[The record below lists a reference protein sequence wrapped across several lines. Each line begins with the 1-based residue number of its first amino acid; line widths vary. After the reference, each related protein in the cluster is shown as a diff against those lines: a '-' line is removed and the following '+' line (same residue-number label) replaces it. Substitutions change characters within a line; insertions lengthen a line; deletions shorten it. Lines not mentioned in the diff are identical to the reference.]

1 MERHR
6 GFADKRGG
14 RAKNNPAAE
23 ESDAMGVA
31 SRNEDAN
38 ETKRHPNGELNQRS
52 YDGWN
57 DEDSR
62 VFENRFPSSDA
73 HDKTR

>member
-1 MERHR
+1 
-6 GFADKRGG
+6 
-14 RAKNNPAAE
+14 
-23 ESDAMGVA
+23 MGVA
-31 SRNEDAN
+31 GRNEDAN

-73 HDKTR
+73 YDKAG